1 MKRSDLYRAVA
12 RDIAA
17 KAKSDGLIDDDEK
30 NSVDDNIISY
40 DSIGNLGTVNIF
52 DDINKLGIYKEVAK
66 VINLFDGTDNVD
78 IAFGSNIYFGSV
90 EQKNEPNYV
99 KDVCIYDSTNKF
111 TVITSEML
119 YDICRNQIIT
129 PQIRNIFESIL
140 GVLNNKTIDT
150 IDFWNLCKNP
160 DPQKFIIVT
169 NTTLPTN
176 YSEDDLWN
184 LFSFGYL
191 LYINGYA
198 VTKHRDLDFD
208 KSRKFKNS
216 ILYTS
221 NKEYAQYYDVYNLI
235 GESHYC
241 DDVLSRYLNMY
252 HILEYMVFR
261 SHLVN
266 LSKGSIR
273 KNAFVRRTIEK
284 MTRNNKSET
293 DVIIDTL
300 PKLFPNLC
308 SMIGLDATQI
318 STVQTFF
325 DINISGNSDKKMA
338 ELIYKIRNSIAHN
351 KATELHFGFGNIDEY
366 HAMISV
372 IKKIVEVMED
382 KIIDLINNSSPN
394 HPLEYEKREF
404 LVY

>member
-160 DPQKFIIVT
+160 DPQKFII
-169 NTTLPTN
+169 
-176 YSEDDLWN
+176 SGH
-184 LFSFGYL
+184 LFNSPSY
-191 LYINGYA
+191 
-198 VTKHRDLDFD
+198 K
-208 KSRKFKNS
+208 S
-216 ILYTS
+216 ILSY
-221 NKEYAQYYDVYNLI
+221 
-235 GESHYC
+235 
-241 DDVLSRYLNMY
+241 
-252 HILEYMVFR
+252 
-261 SHLVN
+261 
-266 LSKGSIR
+266 
-273 KNAFVRRTIEK
+273 
-284 MTRNNKSET
+284 
-293 DVIIDTL
+293 
-300 PKLFPNLC
+300 
-308 SMIGLDATQI
+308 
-318 STVQTFF
+318 
-325 DINISGNSDKKMA
+325 
-338 ELIYKIRNSIAHN
+338 
-351 KATELHFGFGNIDEY
+351 
-366 HAMISV
+366 
-372 IKKIVEVMED
+372 
-382 KIIDLINNSSPN
+382 
-394 HPLEYEKREF
+394 
-404 LVY
+404 

>member
-30 NSVDDNIISY
+30 SSVNDNIVSY
-40 DSIGNLGTVNIF
+40 DSIGNLGTVDIF

-66 VINLFDGTDNVD
+66 VINLFDGTDNAD
-78 IAFGSNIYFGSV
+78 IAFGSNIYFGNV

-119 YDICRNQIIT
+119 YDVCRNQINT

-140 GVLNNKTIDT
+140 GVLNDKAIDT
-150 IDFWNLCKNP
+150 TDFWKLCKYP
-160 DPQKFIIVT
+160 DPKKFIIVT
-169 NTTLPTN
+169 NTTLPTPLKQ
-176 YSEDDLWN
+176 DDLWN

-198 VTKHRDLDFD
+198 VTKHPDLDFD

-308 SMIGLDATQI
+308 SMIGLDAAQKR
-318 STVQTFF
+318 TVQTFF

-366 HAMISV
+366 YDMISV
-372 IKKIVEVMED
+372 IKKIVEVMENR
-382 KIIDLINNSSPN
+382 IIDLINNNNPN

>member
-216 ILYTS
+216 ILYTP

-308 SMIGLDATQI
+308 SMIGLDVTQI

>member
-17 KAKSDGLIDDDEK
+17 KAKNDRLIDDDEE
-30 NSVDDNIISY
+30 NSVNDNIVNY
-40 DSIGNLGTVNIF
+40 DSIGNLGSVDIF

-66 VINLFDGTDNVD
+66 VINLFDGTDNAD
-78 IAFGSNIYFGSV
+78 IAFGSNIYFGNV

-119 YDICRNQIIT
+119 YGVCRNPINT
-129 PQIRNIFESIL
+129 TQIRNIFESIL
-140 GVLNNKTIDT
+140 GVLNNNAIDT
-150 IDFWNLCKNP
+150 TDFWNLCKNP
-160 DPQKFIIVT
+160 VPQKFIIVT
-169 NTTLPTN
+169 NTTLPIPLKQ
-176 YSEDDLWN
+176 DDLWN

-198 VTKHRDLDFD
+198 VTKHPDLDFD

-300 PKLFPNLC
+300 PKLFPNLS
-308 SMIGLDATQI
+308 SMIGLDAAQKR
-318 STVQTFF
+318 TVQTFF
-325 DINISGNSDKKMA
+325 DINISGSSDKKMA

-372 IKKIVEVMED
+372 IRKIVEIMENR
-382 KIIDLINNSSPN
+382 IIDLINNNNPN

>member
-216 ILYTS
+216 ILYTP

>member
-66 VINLFDGTDNVD
+66 VINLFDGTDNAD

-119 YDICRNQIIT
+119 YDICRNPIIT

-140 GVLNNKTIDT
+140 GVLNNKAIDT

-198 VTKHRDLDFD
+198 VTKHIDLDFD

-216 ILYTS
+216 ILYTP

-308 SMIGLDATQI
+308 SMIGLDPAQKR
-318 STVQTFF
+318 TVQTFF
-325 DINISGNSDKKMA
+325 DINISGSSDKKMA

-366 HAMISV
+366 HDMISV
-372 IKKIVEVMED
+372 IKKIVEVMENR
-382 KIIDLINNSSPN
+382 IIDLINNNNPN

>member
-1 MKRSDLYRAVA
+1 VA

-17 KAKSDGLIDDDEK
+17 KAKNDGLIDDDEK
-30 NSVDDNIISY
+30 NSVNDNIVNN
-40 DSIGNLGTVNIF
+40 DSVGNLGTANIF

-66 VINLFDGTDNVD
+66 VIDLFDGTDNAD
-78 IAFGSNIYFGSV
+78 IAFGSNIYFGNV

-119 YDICRNQIIT
+119 YDICRNQINT

-140 GVLNNKTIDT
+140 GVLNNKAIDT
-150 IDFWNLCKNP
+150 TDFWNLCKNP

-169 NTTLPTN
+169 NTMLPTPLKQ
-176 YSEDDLWN
+176 DDLWN

-198 VTKHRDLDFD
+198 VTKHPDLDFD

-221 NKEYAQYYDVYNLI
+221 NKEYAQYNLI

-308 SMIGLDATQI
+308 SMIGLDAAQKR
-318 STVQTFF
+318 TVQTFF
-325 DINISGNSDKKMA
+325 DINISGSSDKKMA

-366 HAMISV
+366 HDMISV
-372 IKKIVEVMED
+372 IKKIVEVMENR
-382 KIIDLINNSSPN
+382 IIDLINNNNPN

-404 LVY
+404 FVY

>member
-17 KAKSDGLIDDDEK
+17 KAKNDRLIDDDEE
-30 NSVDDNIISY
+30 NSVNDNIVNY
-40 DSIGNLGTVNIF
+40 DSIGNLGTVDIF

-66 VINLFDGTDNVD
+66 VINLFDGTDNAD
-78 IAFGSNIYFGSV
+78 IAFGSNIYFGNV

-119 YDICRNQIIT
+119 YGVCRNPINT
-129 PQIRNIFESIL
+129 TQIRNIFESIL
-140 GVLNNKTIDT
+140 GVLNNNAIDT
-150 IDFWNLCKNP
+150 TDFWNLCKNP
-160 DPQKFIIVT
+160 VPQKFIIVT
-169 NTTLPTN
+169 NTALPIPLKQ
-176 YSEDDLWN
+176 DDLWN

-198 VTKHRDLDFD
+198 VTKHPDLDFD

-300 PKLFPNLC
+300 PKLFPNLS
-308 SMIGLDATQI
+308 SMIGLDAAQKR
-318 STVQTFF
+318 TVQTFF
-325 DINISGNSDKKMA
+325 DINISGSSDKKMA

-372 IKKIVEVMED
+372 IRKIVEIMENR
-382 KIIDLINNSSPN
+382 IIDLINNNNPN

>member
-40 DSIGNLGTVNIF
+40 DSIGNLGTANIF

-160 DPQKFIIVT
+160 NPQKFIIVT

-216 ILYTS
+216 ILYTP

>member
-1 MKRSDLYRAVA
+1 M
-12 RDIAA
+12 
-17 KAKSDGLIDDDEK
+17 
-30 NSVDDNIISY
+30 
-40 DSIGNLGTVNIF
+40 
-52 DDINKLGIYKEVAK
+52 
-66 VINLFDGTDNVD
+66 
-78 IAFGSNIYFGSV
+78 
-90 EQKNEPNYV
+90 
-99 KDVCIYDSTNKF
+99 
-111 TVITSEML
+111 
-119 YDICRNQIIT
+119 
-129 PQIRNIFESIL
+129 
-140 GVLNNKTIDT
+140 NNNAIDT
-150 IDFWNLCKNP
+150 TDFWNLCKNP
-160 DPQKFIIVT
+160 VPQKFIIVT
-169 NTTLPTN
+169 NTTLPIPLKQ
-176 YSEDDLWN
+176 DDLWN

-198 VTKHRDLDFD
+198 VTKHPDLDFD

-300 PKLFPNLC
+300 PKLFPNLS
-308 SMIGLDATQI
+308 SMIGLDAAQKR
-318 STVQTFF
+318 TVQTFF
-325 DINISGNSDKKMA
+325 DINISGSSDKKMA

-372 IKKIVEVMED
+372 IRKIVEIMENR
-382 KIIDLINNSSPN
+382 IIDLINNNNPN

>member
-17 KAKSDGLIDDDEK
+17 KAKNDRLIDDDEE
-30 NSVDDNIISY
+30 NSVNDNIVNY
-40 DSIGNLGTVNIF
+40 DSIGNLGTVDIF

-66 VINLFDGTDNVD
+66 VINLFDGTDNAD
-78 IAFGSNIYFGSV
+78 IAFGSNIYFGNV

-119 YDICRNQIIT
+119 YGVCINPINT
-129 PQIRNIFESIL
+129 TQIRNIFESIL
-140 GVLNNKTIDT
+140 GVLNNNAIDT
-150 IDFWNLCKNP
+150 TDFWNLCKNP
-160 DPQKFIIVT
+160 VPQKFIIVT
-169 NTTLPTN
+169 NTTLPIPLKQ
-176 YSEDDLWN
+176 DDLWN

-198 VTKHRDLDFD
+198 VTKHPDLDFD

-300 PKLFPNLC
+300 PKLFPNLS
-308 SMIGLDATQI
+308 SMIGLDAAQKR
-318 STVQTFF
+318 TVQTFF
-325 DINISGNSDKKMA
+325 DINISGSSDKKMA

-372 IKKIVEVMED
+372 IRKIVEIMENR
-382 KIIDLINNSSPN
+382 IIDLINNNNPN

>member
-40 DSIGNLGTVNIF
+40 DSIGNLGTANIF
-52 DDINKLGIYKEVAK
+52 DDIDKLGIYKEVAK

-160 DPQKFIIVT
+160 NPQKFIIVT

-216 ILYTS
+216 ILYTP

>member
-17 KAKSDGLIDDDEK
+17 KAKNDRLIDDDEE
-30 NSVDDNIISY
+30 NSVNDNIVNY
-40 DSIGNLGTVNIF
+40 DSIGNLGTVDIF

-66 VINLFDGTDNVD
+66 VINLFDGTDNAD
-78 IAFGSNIYFGSV
+78 IAFGSNIYFGNV

-99 KDVCIYDSTNKF
+99 KDVCIYG
-111 TVITSEML
+111 V
-119 YDICRNQIIT
+119 CRNPINT
-129 PQIRNIFESIL
+129 TQIRNIFESIL
-140 GVLNNKTIDT
+140 GVLNNNAIDT
-150 IDFWNLCKNP
+150 TDFWNLCKNP
-160 DPQKFIIVT
+160 VPQKFIIVT
-169 NTTLPTN
+169 NTTLPIPLKQ
-176 YSEDDLWN
+176 DDLWN

-198 VTKHRDLDFD
+198 VTKHPDLDFD

-300 PKLFPNLC
+300 PKLFPNLS
-308 SMIGLDATQI
+308 SMIGLDAAQKR
-318 STVQTFF
+318 TVQTFF
-325 DINISGNSDKKMA
+325 DINISGSSDKKMA

-372 IKKIVEVMED
+372 IRKIVEIMENR
-382 KIIDLINNSSPN
+382 IIDLINNNNPN